1 MTASSSSTRNRPRLA
16 PLSDADMTDAQR
28 SVRDALKRGP
38 RGGLIGPYPFWI
50 RQPDFAAAAEPMGS
64 YVRWKSSL
72 SPATRELAI
81 LVTGRL
87 WRSTFEWQAHV
98 KLARDA
104 GLPDTIIEALRRRET
119 PVFENDEQAV
129 VYDLAMA
136 LLVDRAVT
144 QALYDRALAEI
155 GEHGIVDVIAT
166 TGFYTMVSMTLNA
179 FDVPGMD
186 PEAKDFE

>member
-1 MTASSSSTRNRPRLA
+1 MIPSSAPKKPRLA
-16 PLSDADMTDAQR
+16 PLPESEMTEAQR
-28 SVRDALKRGP
+28 AVRDAIVSGP
-38 RGGLIGPYPFWI
+38 RKGLIGPYPFWI
-50 RQPDFAAAAEPMGS
+50 RQPGFAAAAEPMGRH
-64 YVRWKSSL
+64 VRWNSSL

-98 KLARDA
+98 KLAREA
-104 GLPDTIIEALRRRET
+104 GLPDSIIEALRRRET
-119 PVFENDEQAV
+119 PVFENAEQAV

-155 GEHGIVDVIAT
+155 GEQGIVDVIAT

-186 PEAKDFE
+186 PEAKDFD

>member
-1 MTASSSSTRNRPRLA
+1 MTAEKPRLK
-16 PLSDADMTDAQR
+16 PLTDAEMTAEQR
-28 SVRDALKRGP
+28 AVRDRIVSGP
-38 RGGLIGPYPFWI
+38 RNGLVGPYPYWL
-50 RQPDFAAAAEPMGS
+50 RAPEFADAVEGVGA

-72 SPATRELAI
+72 SPALRELAI

-98 KLARDA
+98 RLAREA
-104 GLPDTIIEALRRRET
+104 GLPDAIIEALRVRET
-119 PVFENDEQAV
+119 PVFESDEQAV

-144 QALYDRALAEI
+144 RALYDRAVGVI
-155 GEHGIVDVIAT
+155 GEQGVVDVIAT

-179 FDVPGMD
+179 FDVPGMTE
-186 PEAKDFE
+186 PATDFD